1 MGTLRRATKNFLSLL
16 IAQLVSQAVLFLVII
31 YIARTLGADGFG
43 KIAFAQA
50 VILYFSLI
58 ANLGLSTLGIREVA
72 RNKNNVDSY
81 VGNILSLRLL
91 LTALS
96 FFLLLAFIAV
106 IGKSPEEKYLL
117 IFFGVSLFSSALWLG
132 WLFQAVEKMGFIAW
146 ARVLDKIFYGALVIL
161 LVKDSRQLL
170 TIPWL
175 YVGGSFLATGFLF
188 YIFIRKF
195 GKPRLRFDFS
205 FWKKMIKRAL
215 PMGAAFIM
223 IQIYYNFDTVM
234 LGFMKSNEVVGWYNA
249 AYKIVLFIW
258 AFIPIFINVIFPL
271 MSKYYQQS
279 RRKLRLLIFS
289 ATKLMSSIA
298 LPLGVGGTILARPI
312 MSFLYGDK
320 YMNGVIAFQILIW
333 TVTIISVRCTYEQ
346 SFLACDKEKRY
357 LLGVMVGAS
366 TNIVLNL
373 ILIPYFGLEGA
384 AIATVVSELVF
395 SVYMLAYFQIVRRMV
410 ILKHL
415 IKPFLAASIMG
426 VSLYYL
432 RDLNLFLSIAAG
444 IVIYLVAILALKGVT
459 LAELKELKMHLM
471 ART

>member
-1 MGTLRRATKNFLSLL
+1 MGTIRRAAKNFLSLS
-16 IAQLVSQAVLFLVII
+16 IAQLVSQAVLFLTII

-72 RNKNNVDSY
+72 RNRNNVDSY

-96 FFLLLAFIAV
+96 FLLLLVFIAV
-106 IGKSPEEKYLL
+106 IGKSPEEKSLL
-117 IFFGVSLFSSALWLG
+117 ILFGLSLFSSALWLG

-161 LVKDSRQLL
+161 LIKDSRQLL
-170 TIPWL
+170 TVPWL

-195 GKPRLRFDFS
+195 GRPRLRFDFP

-234 LGFMKSNEVVGWYNA
+234 LGFMKSNETVGWYNA
-249 AYKIVLFIW
+249 AYKIVLFVW

-320 YMNGVIAFQILIW
+320 YMNGVVAFQILIW

-373 ILIPYFGLEGA
+373 ILIPYFGLKGA

-395 SVYMLAYFQIVRRMV
+395 SAYMLAYFQIVRRMA